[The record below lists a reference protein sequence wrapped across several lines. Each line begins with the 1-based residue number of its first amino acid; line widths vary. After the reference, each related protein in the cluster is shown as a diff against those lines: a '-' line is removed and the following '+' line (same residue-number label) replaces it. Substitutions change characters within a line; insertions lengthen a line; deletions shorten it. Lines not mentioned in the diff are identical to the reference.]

1 VGLLSSTQTMLFVGG
16 AVVLAGYVVFIL
28 APAWVAYGR
37 FWERLAASFL
47 TLFVLATLLA
57 IGVVAGLAF
66 IWFTG

>member
-1 VGLLSSTQTMLFVGG
+1 MGLLSSTQTMLFVGG

>member
-1 VGLLSSTQTMLFVGG
+1 MLFVGG